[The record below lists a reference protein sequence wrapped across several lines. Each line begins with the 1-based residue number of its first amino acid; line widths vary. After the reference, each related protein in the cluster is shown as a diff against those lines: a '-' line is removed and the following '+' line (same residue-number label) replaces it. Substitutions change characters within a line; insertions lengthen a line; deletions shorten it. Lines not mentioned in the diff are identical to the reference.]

1 MNDEKLRAL
10 ISLLD
15 DSDPNVYLN
24 ISHELSK
31 LPASNIPQLED
42 IWLESDSPIFQERL
56 ETIINEIHLNS
67 IIKELISW
75 KNSPKQD
82 LIDGA
87 ILINRSISYHLSTS
101 NVKAVINKIIDEIK
115 PEIKEQESCLDKIKI
130 LNHFLYF
137 IHNFDVLSPKVETNW
152 GGNISTVLSQ
162 KKGNYIITSIIYAG
176 IAQALK
182 IPVAGIQLPNSI
194 LLSCESYS
202 TDPTSKKSKPSYF
215 YVNPIDNGSVLSTVQ
230 LEHVIKFKKLN
241 NLPQYY
247 KPSNNLNLIKLL
259 IQNQIFNYGRQNN
272 DRYVEI
278 FKKLLNVLL
287 QKQS

>member
-87 ILINRSISYHLSTS
+87 ILINRSISYHLSS
-101 NVKAVINKIIDEIK
+101 SSVKAVINKIIDEIK
-115 PEIKEQESCLDKIKI
+115 PEIKEQETYLDKIKI

-137 IHNFDVLSPKVETNW
+137 IHNFDVLSTKVETNW

-202 TDPTSKKSKPSYF
+202 TDPTSKKSKRSYF

-247 KPSNNLNLIKLL
+247 KPCNNLNLIKLL

>member
-42 IWLESDSPIFQERL
+42 IWLESNSPIFQERL

-87 ILINRSISYHLSTS
+87 ILINRSISYHLSS
-101 NVKAVINKIIDEIK
+101 SSVKAVINKIIDEIK
-115 PEIKEQESCLDKIKI
+115 PEIKEQETYLDKIKI

-137 IHNFDVLSPKVETNW
+137 IHDFDVLSPKVETNW